1 MISQIYNSC
10 PHRMSTYQVY
20 ICKLVRGAENAE
32 RELTLSY
39 LPLSTFAS
47 TKRSSSPVRVKFF
60 PRTWPYQFA
69 FRYPGPRSATPGLAP
84 VTLPAFSTLTPFTN
98 TYSMPVES

>member
-20 ICKLVRGAENAE
+20 ICKLVRGAENAV

-60 PRTWPYQFA
+60 RV
-69 FRYPGPRSATPGLAP
+69 PGPINLRSDTPARVAP
-84 VTLPAFSTLTPFTN
+84 HRV
-98 TYSMPVES
+98 